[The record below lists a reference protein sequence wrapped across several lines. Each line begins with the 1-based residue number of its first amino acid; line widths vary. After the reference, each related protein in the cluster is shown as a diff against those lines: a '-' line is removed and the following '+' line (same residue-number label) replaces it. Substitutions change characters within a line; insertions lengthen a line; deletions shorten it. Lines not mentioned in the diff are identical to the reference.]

1 MKQLIQNFK
10 TGELSVAEV
19 PPPALVRG
27 FVLVRNNFSLISAG
41 TERSTVSTAQAS
53 LLGKAR
59 QRPDLVRQVLDSFR
73 KDGFAE
79 TLKRV
84 RTKLETP
91 KELGYSSAGTV
102 LASMDT
108 QGRFQPGDRVACG
121 GGGYASHA
129 GIVTVP
135 QNLVVK
141 VPASVGLD
149 AAAFTTLGAIAM
161 QGVRQANPRL
171 GEFVCVIGLGLLGQI
186 TAQILQANG
195 CQVFGV
201 DTVESMVALAEQASC
216 HAARTRSDAG
226 LQSAFA
232 AFTGGRGFDAVIIT
246 AATQSTDPVEL
257 AAAILRQKGVIV
269 IVGAVPMNIPREP
282 HFYKKELELKISCSY
297 GPGRYDPTYEEES
310 RDYPYGYVRWTE
322 NRNMEAFIR
331 LLENR
336 SVDVQPLVTHV
347 FEIEQAEKAYDIVTG
362 KVAER
367 HLGILLK
374 YSEAPET
381 QPVEAAPQA
390 AAGPGAKP
398 GIGFIGA
405 GSFAQKFLIPFARQ
419 GGVLLSVATSRGV
432 TAKSVG
438 EKFRFR
444 SHSTDAH
451 DVLADP
457 AVNSVFIAT
466 RHNTHAAFAVAALE
480 TGKNV
485 FVEKPLAL
493 GEDELAQVLEVASGQ
508 SHCRLM
514 VGYNR
519 RFSPL
524 ARQAREVFQRV
535 SGPLLINY
543 RVNAGFL
550 PKEHWTQT
558 EQGGGRILGEVC
570 HFVDLMQFLT
580 GSEPVGIYALSVAAD
595 NAQMPDQDNV
605 VISLRFQ
612 NGSVG
617 QIGYVACG
625 DKLLSKERIE
635 IFGGG
640 QTFIIDDFTLGEHY
654 AGGSR
659 RRLKLPG
666 KGHQEEVEAF
676 LHAIRDGRPS
686 PIALDS
692 LALTSV
698 ATFAVLD
705 SLRTGLPQVVSLSC
719 LNPSSHA
726 LSLSSN
732 ASSMT
737 VGKSCARS
745 GLSTVNCSRMEESV
759 PRTQP

>member
-1 MKQLIQNFK
+1 MRQVVQNFK

-19 PPPALVRG
+19 PLPALAPG
-27 FVLVRNNFSLISAG
+27 FVLVCNQFSLISAG

-59 QRPDLVRQVLDSFR
+59 QRPDLVKQVLNGFR
-73 KDGFAE
+73 QDGFSE

-84 RTKLETP
+84 RTKLETL

-102 LASMDT
+102 LASMDSG
-108 QGRFQPGDRVACG
+108 GRFAPGDRVACG

-129 GIVTVP
+129 GMVTVP
-135 QNLVVK
+135 QNLLVK
-141 VPASVGLD
+141 VPETVGLD
-149 AAAFTTLGAIAM
+149 AAAFTTLGAIAV

-186 TAQILQANG
+186 TEQLLRANG

-201 DTVESMVALAEQASC
+201 DTSESMVALAAKNGC
-216 HAARTRSDAG
+216 HAVRTRSDRG
-226 LQSAFA
+226 LESAFA

-246 AATQSTDPVEL
+246 AATQATDPVEL
-257 AAAILRQKGVIV
+257 ATAILRQKGVIV
-269 IVGAVPMNIPREP
+269 IVGSVPMNIPREP

-297 GPGRYDPTYEEES
+297 GPGRYDPGYEELGH
-310 RDYPYGYVRWTE
+310 DYPYGYVRWTE
-322 NRNMEAFIR
+322 NRNMESFVK

-336 SVDVQPLVTHV
+336 SLDVHSLVSHV
-347 FEIEQAEKAYDIVTG
+347 FEIEDAERAYDIVTG
-362 KVAER
+362 KIPER

-374 YSEAPET
+374 YSHVAET
-381 QPVEAAPQA
+381 PASEAAAQA
-390 AAGPGAKP
+390 AVAPPAKP
-398 GIGFIGA
+398 GLAFIGA

-419 GGVLLSVATSRGV
+419 GGELVSVVTARGI

-444 SHSTDAH
+444 SYFTNAH
-451 DVLADP
+451 DVLGDP
-457 AVNSVFIAT
+457 AVNTVFIAT
-466 RHNTHAAFAVAALE
+466 RHDTHAAFAVAALE
-480 TGKNV
+480 AGKNV

-493 GEDELAQVLEVASGQ
+493 GEDELKQVLGAASR
-508 SHCRLM
+508 SSNCRLM

-524 ARQAREVFQRV
+524 ARKAREVFQGV

-580 GSEPVGIYALSVAAD
+580 GSEPVGVYAVSVTAG

-605 VISLRFQ
+605 IISLRFR

-617 QIGYVACG
+617 QVSYLACG

-640 QTFIIDDFTLGEHY
+640 QSFVIDDFRLGEHFV
-654 AGGSR
+654 AGSHR
-659 RRLKLPG
+659 KLKLSG
-666 KGHQEEVEAF
+666 KGHREEVEAF
-676 LHAIRDGRPS
+676 LHAICEGRPS

-692 LALTSV
+692 LVLTNV
-698 ATFAVLD
+698 VTFAILD
-705 SLRTGLPQVVSLSC
+705 SLRTGLPQIVLSKGVQALTEKAKIAGPTC
-719 LNPSSHA
+719 VPEPLQQQPVTPDSPSELRDGRFHE
-726 LSLSSN
+726 
-732 ASSMT
+732 AS
-737 VGKSCARS
+737 
-745 GLSTVNCSRMEESV
+745 
-759 PRTQP
+759 

>member
-1 MKQLIQNFK
+1 MKQVIQNFK

-19 PPPALVRG
+19 PQPALAQG
-27 FVLVRNNFSLISAG
+27 FVLVRNHFSLISAG
-41 TERSTVSTAQAS
+41 TERSTVTAARAS

-59 QRPDLVRQVLDSFR
+59 QRPDLVTQVLDGFR
-73 KDGFAE
+73 KEGFAE

-84 RTKLETP
+84 RTKLETL

-102 LASMDT
+102 LASIDT
-108 QGRFQPGDRVACG
+108 QGRFKPGDRVACG

-141 VPASVGLD
+141 VPDTLGLD
-149 AAAFTTLGAIAM
+149 AAAFTTLGAVAM

-186 TAQILQANG
+186 TAQILRANG

-201 DTVESMVALAEQASC
+201 DTAESMVALAEKSSC
-216 HAARTRSDAG
+216 HVARKRSDEG
-226 LQSAFA
+226 LQSAIA
-232 AFTGGRGFDAVIIT
+232 AFTGGHGFDAVIIT

-257 AAAILRQKGVIV
+257 ATAILRQKGVIV

-297 GPGRYDPTYEEES
+297 GPGRYDSSYEEES

-322 NRNMEAFIR
+322 NRNMEAFVK

-347 FEIEQAEKAYDIVTG
+347 FEIERAGEAYEIVTG
-362 KVAER
+362 KVSER
-367 HLGILLK
+367 HMGILLK
-374 YSEAPET
+374 YSEGSET
-381 QPVEAAPQA
+381 HSVKEAPQRTA
-390 AAGPGAKP
+390 SGSDMV

-405 GSFAQKFLIPFARQ
+405 GSFAQKFLIPFAQQ
-419 GGVLLSVATSRGV
+419 GGDLLSVVTSRGV

-444 SHSTDAH
+444 SYSTDVQ
-451 DVLADP
+451 DLLAD
-457 AVNSVFIAT
+457 ASVNTVFIAT
-466 RHNTHAAFAVAALE
+466 RHDTHAAFAAAALE
-480 TGKNV
+480 AGKNV

-493 GEDELAQVLEVASGQ
+493 REEELAQVLDVARQ
-508 SHCRLM
+508 SDCRLM

-524 ARQAREVFQRV
+524 ARQAREVFRHV

-550 PKEHWTQT
+550 PREHWTQT
-558 EQGGGRILGEVC
+558 EEGGGRILGEVC

-580 GSEPVGIYALSVAAD
+580 GSEPVVVYALSVASD
-595 NAQMPDQDNV
+595 SAQMPDQDNV

-612 NGSVG
+612 NGSVA
-617 QIGYVACG
+617 Q
-625 DKLLSKERIE
+625 

-640 QTFIIDDFTLGEHY
+640 QVFVIDDFRVAEHY
-654 AGGSR
+654 AGGTR
-659 RRLKLPG
+659 RKIKSPG
-666 KGHQEEVEAF
+666 KGYKEEVEVF
-676 LHAIRDGRPS
+676 LRAVRQGKSS
-686 PIALDS
+686 PIPMDS
-692 LALTSV
+692 LVLTSS
-698 ATFAVLD
+698 ATFAILD
-705 SLRTGLPQVVSLSC
+705 SLRTGLPQAISRGC
-719 LNPSSHA
+719 LNRDSDVPGIPR
-726 LSLSSN
+726 N
-732 ASSMT
+732 ASSMIN
-737 VGKSCARS
+737 SQC
-745 GLSTVNCSRMEESV
+745 L
-759 PRTQP
+759 P

>member
-1 MKQLIQNFK
+1 MKQIIQNFK
-10 TGELSVAEV
+10 TGELSVSEV
-19 PPPALVRG
+19 PPPALARG
-27 FVLVRNNFSLISAG
+27 FVLVRNHFSLISAG

-73 KDGFAE
+73 RDGFTE
-79 TLKRV
+79 TMKRV
-84 RTKLETP
+84 RTKLETV

-108 QGRFQPGDRVACG
+108 LGRFKPGERVACG

-135 QNLVVK
+135 QNLVVN
-141 VPASVGLD
+141 VPETVGLD

-161 QGVRQANPRL
+161 QGVRQTNPRL

-186 TAQILQANG
+186 TAQILRANG

-201 DTVESMVALAEQASC
+201 DTAESMTALAAKTSC

-226 LQSAFA
+226 LESAFA
-232 AFTGGRGFDAVIIT
+232 AATGGHGFDAVIIT
-246 AATQSTDPVEL
+246 AATQSTNPVEL
-257 AAAILRQKGVIV
+257 ATAILRKKGVIV
-269 IVGAVPMNIPREP
+269 IVGVVPMNFSREP

-297 GPGRYDPTYEEES
+297 GPGRYDPTYEEEGQ
-310 RDYPYGYVRWTE
+310 DYPYGYVRWTE
-322 NRNMEAFIR
+322 NRNMEAFVK

-362 KVAER
+362 KTSER

-381 QPVEAAPQA
+381 HPIEAVPQA
-390 AAGPGAKP
+390 SHGSGATP

-419 GGVLLSVATSRGV
+419 DGNLVSVVTSRGV

-444 SHSTDAH
+444 AHSTDAH

-457 AVNSVFIAT
+457 AVNTVFIAT
-466 RHNTHAAFAVAALE
+466 RHDTHAAFAAAALE
-480 TGKNV
+480 AGKNV
-485 FVEKPLAL
+485 FVEKPLAIH
-493 GEDELAQVLEVASGQ
+493 EDELAHVLEVAGRRSD
-508 SHCRLM
+508 CRLM

-519 RFSPL
+519 RFSRL
-524 ARQAREVFQRV
+524 ACEAREVFQRV

-570 HFVDLMQFLT
+570 HFIDLMQFLT
-580 GSEPVGIYALSVAAD
+580 ASAPVSVYALSVTAD

-605 VISLRFQ
+605 VITLRFQ

-617 QIGYVACG
+617 QISYLACG
-625 DKLLSKERIE
+625 DKLLGKERIE

-640 QTFIIDDFTLGEHY
+640 QSFIIDDFRLGEHY

-659 RRLKLPG
+659 RTLKLPG
-666 KGHQEEVEAF
+666 KGHQEEVKAF
-676 LHAIRDGRPS
+676 LHAVCDGRPS
-686 PIALDS
+686 PIPLHS
-692 LALTSV
+692 LALTS
-698 ATFAVLD
+698 ASTFAILD
-705 SLRTGLPQVVSLSC
+705 SLRTGLPQAVSLCC
-719 LNPSSHA
+719 LNGA
-726 LSLSSN
+726 Y
-732 ASSMT
+732 M
-737 VGKSCARS
+737 G
-745 GLSTVNCSRMEESV
+745 
-759 PRTQP
+759 

>member
-1 MKQLIQNFK
+1 MKQVIQNFK
-10 TGELSVAEV
+10 TGELSVAQV
-19 PPPALVRG
+19 PPPALARG
-27 FVLVRNNFSLISAG
+27 FVLVRNHFSLISAG
-41 TERSTVSTAQAS
+41 TERSIVSTAQAS

-59 QRPDLVRQVLDSFR
+59 QRPDLVKQVLDSFR
-73 KDGFAE
+73 KDGFTE

-84 RTKLETP
+84 RTKLETLR
-91 KELGYSSAGTV
+91 ELGYSSAGTI

-108 QGRFQPGDRVACG
+108 QGRFKRDDRVACG

-141 VPASVGLD
+141 VPETVGLD

-186 TAQILQANG
+186 TAQVLRANG

-201 DTVESMVALAEQASC
+201 DTADSMAALAAKTSC
-216 HAARTRSDAG
+216 QAARMRSDTD
-226 LQSAFA
+226 LECAFA
-232 AFTGGRGFDAVIIT
+232 AFTGGHGFDAVIIT

-257 AAAILRQKGVIV
+257 AAAILRKKGVIV
-269 IVGAVPMNIPREP
+269 IVGAVPMNVPREP

-297 GPGRYDPTYEEES
+297 GPGRYDPTYEEEGH
-310 RDYPYGYVRWTE
+310 DYPYGYVRWTE
-322 NRNMEAFIR
+322 NRNMEAFVK
-331 LLENR
+331 LLDNR

-347 FEIEQAEKAYDIVTG
+347 FELEQAEKAYDIVTG
-362 KVAER
+362 KISER

-374 YSEAPET
+374 YSEAHET
-381 QPVEAAPQA
+381 HPVAATPQSA
-390 AAGPGAKP
+390 SGSRDRP

-419 GGVLLSVATSRGV
+419 GGNLISVVTSRGV

-444 SHSTDAH
+444 CHSTDVH
-451 DVLADP
+451 DVLTHP
-457 AVNSVFIAT
+457 AVNTVFIAT
-466 RHNTHAAFAVAALE
+466 RHDTHAAFAAAALE
-480 TGKNV
+480 AGKNV

-493 GEDELAQVLEVASGQ
+493 REDELAQVLEVASRRAD
-508 SHCRLM
+508 CRLM

-524 ARQAREVFQRV
+524 ARHAREVFQRV

-580 GSEPVGIYALSVAAD
+580 GSEPVVVYALTIAAD
-595 NAQMPDQDNV
+595 NCQMPDQDNV

-625 DKLLSKERIE
+625 ANLLSKERIE
-635 IFGGG
+635 IYGGG
-640 QTFIIDDFTLGEHY
+640 QSFVIDDFRLGEHY
-654 AGGSR
+654 AGASR
-659 RRLKLPG
+659 RTVKLPG
-666 KGHQEEVEAF
+666 KGHEEEVEAF
-676 LHAIRDGRPS
+676 LHAICHGRPS
-686 PIALDS
+686 PIPLDS
-692 LALTSV
+692 LALTNV
-698 ATFAVLD
+698 VTFAILD
-705 SLRTGLPQVVSLSC
+705 SLRTGLPQAISLRG
-719 LNPSSHA
+719 LNPSSFA
-726 LSLSSN
+726 LTGSS
-732 ASSMT
+732 STLSMT
-737 VGKSCARS
+737 PSRS
-745 GLSTVNCSRMEESV
+745 SAPSALTTATAG
-759 PRTQP
+759 

>member
-1 MKQLIQNFK
+1 MKQVIQNFK

-19 PPPALVRG
+19 PPPPLARG
-27 FVLVRNNFSLISAG
+27 FVLVRNHFSLISAG

-59 QRPDLVRQVLDSFR
+59 QRPDLVKQVLDSFR

-79 TLKRV
+79 TLTRV
-84 RTKLETP
+84 RTKLETL

-108 QGRFQPGDRVACG
+108 QGRFKPGDRVACG

-129 GIVTVP
+129 GIVAVP

-141 VPASVGLD
+141 VSATVGLD

-161 QGVRQANPRL
+161 QGVRQANPQL

-186 TAQILQANG
+186 TAQILRANG

-201 DTVESMVALAEQASC
+201 DTAEFMVALAEKVSC
-216 HAARTRSDAG
+216 HAARTRSDTG
-226 LQSAFA
+226 IESTFA
-232 AFTGGRGFDAVIIT
+232 AFTGGHGFDAVIIT

-257 AAAILRQKGVIV
+257 ATAILRQKGTIV
-269 IVGAVPMNIPREP
+269 IVGSVPMNIPREP
-282 HFYKKELELKISCSY
+282 HFYKKELQLKISCSY
-297 GPGRYDPTYEEES
+297 GPGRYDHTYEEEGQ
-310 RDYPYGYVRWTE
+310 DYPYGYVRWTE
-322 NRNMEAFIR
+322 NRNMEAFVK

-347 FEIEQAEKAYDIVTG
+347 FDIEQAEKAYAIVTG
-362 KVAER
+362 KVSER

-374 YSEAPET
+374 YSEALET
-381 QPVEAAPQA
+381 HPVAAAPQA
-390 AAGPGAKP
+390 APGSHATP
-398 GIGFIGA
+398 AIGFIGA
-405 GSFAQKFLIPFARQ
+405 GSFAQKFLIPFARH
-419 GGVLLSVATSRGV
+419 GGDLLSVVTSHGV

-444 SHSTDAH
+444 SYSTDVR

-457 AVNSVFIAT
+457 GVNTVFIAT
-466 RHNTHAAFAVAALE
+466 RHDTHAALAAAALE
-480 TGKNV
+480 AGKNV
-485 FVEKPLAL
+485 FVEKPLAIH
-493 GEDELAQVLEVASGQ
+493 EDELTQVLGVASRQTG
-508 SHCRLM
+508 CRLM

-524 ARQAREVFQRV
+524 ARQARDVFRRV

-550 PKEHWTQT
+550 PKEHWIQT

-580 GSEPVGIYALSVAAD
+580 GSEPVGVYAVSVAAD

-605 VISLRFQ
+605 VISLRFR

-617 QIGYVACG
+617 QVGYVACG
-625 DKLLSKERIE
+625 DKFLSKERIE

-640 QTFIIDDFTLGEHY
+640 QSFVIDDFRLAEHY
-654 AGGSR
+654 AAGSR

-676 LHAIRDGRPS
+676 LRAIREGRPS
-686 PIALDS
+686 PILLDS

-698 ATFAVLD
+698 VTFAILD
-705 SLRTGLPQVVSLSC
+705 SLRTGLPQPVSSQY
-719 LNPSSHA
+719 LNGA
-726 LSLSSN
+726 LN
-732 ASSMT
+732 E
-737 VGKSCARS
+737 R
-745 GLSTVNCSRMEESV
+745 
-759 PRTQP
+759 